1 MDFYPQRF
9 QGSGHLLR
17 RAEFRHAE
25 FRMGMQVM
33 PEGSEF
39 GLVAADGV
47 NRGHGGSGGMN

>member
-9 QGSGHLLR
+9 QSSGHLLR

-25 FRMGMQVM
+25 FRMGMQVP

-39 GLVAADGV
+39 SVMAADCF
-47 NRGHGGSGGMN
+47 NRGHGGSGCMN